1 MLYGV
6 GIGLTKEHLTL
17 EAIKV
22 IKKVDEVIVP
32 GKMAYEI
39 IKDIREPRI
48 VEFLMGKSEEVVKNL
63 AMEIAS
69 RLNEE
74 IAFCCIGDPVFYST
88 FHHLV
93 DELRNIKPDAEIRI
107 IPGISSISTAMAL
120 TETFVSNSAIIST
133 PDFSET
139 EVAVIL
145 KVKNP
150 KDVEKKLREKGFKK
164 FFLLEKM
171 FMEGEAFYEEM
182 PENSSYFSVLVARR

>member
-1 MLYGV
+1 LLYGV
-6 GIGLTKEHLTL
+6 GIGLARDHLTL

-22 IKKVDEVIVP
+22 IRKADEVIVP

-39 IKDIREPRI
+39 VKDIKEPRI
-48 VEFLMGKSEEVVKNL
+48 VEFPMGESEDVAKNL
-63 AMEIAS
+63 AAEIAG
-69 RLNEE
+69 RENEE

-93 DELRNIKPDAEIRI
+93 VELRKIKPNAEIRI
-107 IPGISSISTAMAL
+107 VPGISSISTAMAL

-133 PDFSET
+133 PELAEA
-139 EVAVIL
+139 EVAVVL

-150 KDVEKKLREKGFKK
+150 RDVERKLREMGFRE

-171 FMEGEAFYEEM
+171 FMDDQAFYIKM
-182 PENSSYFSVLVARR
+182 PEKSSYFSVLVARR

>member
-1 MLYGV
+1 LLYGV

-48 VEFLMGKSEEVVKNL
+48 VEFPMGKSEEVVKNL

>member
-1 MLYGV
+1 V

>member
-48 VEFLMGKSEEVVKNL
+48 VEFPMGKSEEVVKNL

>member
-1 MLYGV
+1 LLYGV